1 MLYSIINLIKMLK
14 IDLVKA
20 TNKCATYRLCFFK
33 CLTVIKC
40 LNLSPRNRMVSML
53 LIGV

>member
-1 MLYSIINLIKMLK
+1 MLYWIINMIKMLK

-20 TNKCATYRLCFFK
+20 TYKCVTYRLCFFK

-40 LNLSPRNRMVSML
+40 LNFSPRNRMVSML
-53 LIGV
+53 LIGI